1 MRDDMGWQAP
11 TLQAAVRR
19 APGLASRS
27 AWPML
32 ARWALSA
39 MLMAGSTANAVSM
52 IVERPCEQRH
62 PCDALSGASE
72 PERFACAIKHAT
84 SIIEATA
91 MSSGNIATLEDAI
104 PLRGMPPLLR
114 DNRGLFKTGGVG
126 SHRCLP
132 VDRALGP
139 RVRVYMNAEGWP
151 IYVGRPAEPPTPSL
165 SNEGRALPGPEAKGL
180 ADALHRLLNG
190 GFPQRETVARA
201 LKAELSL
208 SSRSDGVSVFAGST
222 AGPFAGWRVSYAE
235 EWREQGPARDFV
247 VAMTTARGQELPTC
261 LSTEDVAGKLLPPT
275 WRHESAR
282 IREEYVRET
291 GDFEAVIAVNPVA
304 LKESPMCVDFLQ
316 IAFRRK

>member
-1 MRDDMGWQAP
+1 MRDEMRWQHPA
-11 TLQAAVRR
+11 LR
-19 APGLASRS
+19 LAG
-27 AWPML
+27 AMATFL
-32 ARWALSA
+32 AL
-39 MLMAGSTANAVSM
+39 LMAGSTAHAISM

-62 PCDALSGASE
+62 PCDALSGASD
-72 PERFACAIKHAT
+72 PERFACALKHAA

-114 DNRGLFKTGGVG
+114 DNRGLFKIGGVG
-126 SHRCLP
+126 SHRCMP
-132 VDRALGP
+132 VDQALGP
-139 RVRVYMNAEGWP
+139 RVRVYMSSEGWP

-165 SNEGRALPGPEAKGL
+165 SNEGQPLPGPEARGL

-190 GFPQRETVARA
+190 GFPQREAVARA
-201 LKAELSL
+201 LKAELNF

-222 AGPFAGWRVSYAE
+222 TGPFAGWRVSYAE

-247 VAMTTARGQELPTC
+247 VAMTTARGQELSTC

-275 WRHESAR
+275 WRHESTR
-282 IREEYVRET
+282 IREEYARET
-291 GDFEAVIAVNPVA
+291 RDLSVEISINPSALEA
-304 LKESPMCVDFLQ
+304 SPMCVEFLQ